1 MTHDL
6 SVILIFI
13 IIQPKCVNDI
23 TNKNSSIWFPNTDKA
38 KPELEKL
45 KLNES
50 KGILNLEQTK
60 KNLANP
66 I

>member
-6 SVILIFI
+6 PVVLIFI

-23 TNKNSSIWFPNTDKA
+23 TNNNSSIWFSNTEKA
-38 KPELEKL
+38 KPEFEKL

-50 KGILNLEQTK
+50 EGILNLDLSK